1 MNNRIMI
8 SLIAA
13 VAENNVIGIRGQ
25 LPWHLP
31 KDFAWF
37 KSCTSGKPI
46 IMGRKTFE
54 SLERP
59 LPKRLNIIISRNPP
73 DVTPQNDV
81 IWVTSLEQAFDVAR
95 DHSANWGRE
104 FMVIGGGEIY
114 AQALPLADRL
124 YLTEVA
130 CAPAEGDAHF
140 PMFDKTK
147 WQRIVLQSHPADENR
162 PAFSVV
168 QYDRITHKMA

>member
-1 MNNRIMI
+1 MI

-13 VAENNVIGIRGQ
+13 IAENNVIGIRGQ

-46 IMGRKTFE
+46 VMGRKTFD

-59 LPKRLNIIISRNPP
+59 LPKRLNIIISR
-73 DVTPQNDV
+73 TPSDMVQENV
-81 IWVTSLEQAFDVAR
+81 IRTISLENAIQAAQNN
-95 DHSANWGRE
+95 AAEWGNE
-104 FMVIGGGEIY
+104 IMIIGGGEIY
-114 AQALPLADRL
+114 TQALPLADRL

-130 CAPAEGDAHF
+130 CTPKEGDAFF
-140 PMFDKTK
+140 PSFDKSQ
-147 WQRIVLQSHPADENR
+147 WQRTVLNQYGAEENR
-162 PAFSVV
+162 PAFDIV
-168 QYDRITHKMA
+168 QYDRLK